1 MSHLS
6 PYKKAAVSGKGVP
19 DETKKKVHSLYT
31 DSEKFPNTTQSD
43 KHPET

>member
-6 PYKKAAVSGKGVP
+6 PYKKAAVSGKG
-19 DETKKKVHSLYT
+19 ETKKKVHSLYF